1 MSVTR
6 IYPVF
11 IPFSGCP
18 SRCIYCDQSIN
29 TLRSPVNQDKVFE
42 EVKHQIVSFKEFVL
56 EKKIPGEIA
65 FYGGTF
71 TALAVNVLER
81 IAEFLYPLCRE
92 GIFTSIRCSTRP
104 DALEER
110 AVEILKTLP
119 MNMVELGV
127 QTLDDE
133 LLGILRRGYTVE
145 TVKEAVGK
153 LRALGWKVGLQLM
166 VGVPGENRE
175 IFLENIKR
183 AIALCPDAVRLYP
196 LIVFPGT
203 VLAKWYNKGKFRP
216 ISLKEAII
224 WSAGALVMFE
234 DEGINVIRMG
244 LQSNQ
249 ALDNRA
255 FLAGPYHPAFG
266 YFVRVHWWRSVVDR
280 ELSKMPARGAKIYL
294 DMPKRFENE
303 CRGPHQINVKF
314 WIKKWHLKELAL
326 NYLDESKAPLR
337 ERVYRIGY
345 VLT

>member
-1 MSVTR
+1 MSFTR

-29 TLRSPVNQDKVFE
+29 TLRSSVNQDKVFE
-42 EVKHQIVSFKEFVL
+42 EVKNQIVSFKEIVL
-56 EKKIPGEIA
+56 KKKIPGEIA

-71 TALAVNVLER
+71 TALSVNVLER

-92 GIFTSIRCSTRP
+92 GIFTGVRCSTRP

-110 AVEILKTLP
+110 AVEILKSLP

-153 LRALGWKVGLQLM
+153 LRDLGWKVGFQLM

-183 AIALCPDAVRLYP
+183 AITLSPDAVRLYP
-196 LIVFPGT
+196 LIVFPNT
-203 VLAKWYNKGKFRP
+203 VLAEWHNKGKFRP

-224 WSAGALVMFE
+224 WCADALVMFE

-244 LQSNQ
+244 LQSNR
-249 ALDNRA
+249 ALDDRA

-280 ELSKMPARGAKIYL
+280 ELKKTSPWRARVSL
-294 DMPKRFENE
+294 CVPKRFEHE
-303 CRGPHQINVKF
+303 CRGPRQINVKF
-314 WIKKWHLKELAL
+314 WVRKWNLKELAL
-326 NYLDESKAPLR
+326 SRLDEGKAPLA
-337 ERVYRIGY
+337 ERIYRIGY
-345 VLT
+345 VFT